1 MKALDKHPA
10 AYESLESLQQDAI
23 IKQLAILPG
32 LHPEQVAPSINDIEI
47 KIVLLLIQVQS
58 HRAAICDK

>member
-23 IKQLAILPG
+23 IKQLAILLG
-32 LHPEQVAPSINDIEI
+32 LHPEQVAPSINDFEI
-47 KIVLLLIQVQS
+47 KIVLLLIPVQS
-58 HRAAICDK
+58 HRAPVCDK